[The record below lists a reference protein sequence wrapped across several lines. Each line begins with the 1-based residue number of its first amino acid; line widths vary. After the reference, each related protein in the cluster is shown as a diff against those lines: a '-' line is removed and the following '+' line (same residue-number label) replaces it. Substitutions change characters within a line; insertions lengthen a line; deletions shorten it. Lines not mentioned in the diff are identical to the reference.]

1 MENMGAENREKGA
14 AFFARIRGR
23 VQGVG
28 FRYSAVREA
37 NRLRV
42 NGWVRNALNGDVE
55 VWAEGPAEKLAAF
68 LTWLYRGPQFSRVD
82 SVDRED
88 REPRGYSGFNVD
100 Y

>member
-1 MENMGAENREKGA
+1 MGAGNREKGA

-28 FRYSAVREA
+28 FRYSAIREA
-37 NRLRV
+37 QRLRI
-42 NGWVRNALNGDVE
+42 NGWVRNAADGNVE

-68 LTWLYRGPQFSRVD
+68 LAWLRRGPQFSRVD
-82 SVDRED
+82 SVDKED
-88 REPRGYSGFNVD
+88 REPKGYSDFDVD